1 MVVKRQHLNQF
12 APLILRP
19 PAGEGDEMD
28 VVVSE
33 NAAVSTAVEGLLARE
48 EDSASGRAGSLQDTA
63 HRLAED
69 LAQAISSR

>member
-1 MVVKRQHLNQF
+1 
-12 APLILRP
+12 
-19 PAGEGDEMD
+19 MD